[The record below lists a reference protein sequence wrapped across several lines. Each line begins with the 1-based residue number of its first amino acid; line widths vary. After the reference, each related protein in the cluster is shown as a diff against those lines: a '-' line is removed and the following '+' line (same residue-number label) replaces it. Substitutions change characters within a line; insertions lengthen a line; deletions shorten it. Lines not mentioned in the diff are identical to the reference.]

1 MGKEMNINNVR
12 MKLEIYQESGII
24 RIADCTAGDSLLHEG
39 IIIESTTDSITVV
52 VKKILSYIYDFG
64 GITPYFKEGFCK
76 VRKGARWGFVDVS
89 LHEVF
94 KPIYEEVHDFS
105 EGFAAVKRNGL
116 WGFIAANNGYPG
128 DLEYDEVT
136 DFCNEMSRVKIDEK
150 YGFLRSNEICDDFSF
165 SICIPIEFE
174 DALPFRLNRDYTAVK
189 SNGLWGIINK
199 EGNWII
205 EPNFDKVSDTY
216 PGYPMLVFKDGKS
229 YQVLR
234 NGELE
239 IIK

>member
-1 MGKEMNINNVR
+1 MEKEMNNNNVR
-12 MKLEIYQESGII
+12 MKLEIYQEAGTI
-24 RIADCTAGDSLLHEG
+24 RIADCTTVDSLLHEG
-39 IIIESTTDSITVV
+39 IIIEATTDSITVV
-52 VKKILSYIYDFG
+52 AKKILSYIYDFR
-64 GITPYFKEGFCK
+64 GITPYFNEGFCK
-76 VRKGARWGFVDVS
+76 VRKGSRWGFVDVS

-116 WGFIAANNGYPG
+116 WGFLAANNSNTG

-136 DFCNEMSRVKIDEK
+136 DFCNEMSRVKIDGK
-150 YGFLRSNEICDDFSF
+150 YGFLRSNEIYDDFSF

-199 EGNWII
+199 DGNWII
-205 EPNFDKVSDTY
+205 EPSFDKADDTY
-216 PGYPMLVFKDGKS
+216 SGHSIHVSKDGKS
-229 YQVLR
+229 YQVLP
-234 NGELE
+234 NGELK
-239 IIK
+239 II